1 MISLVLGIHLTTIL
15 IGWQQHQRRRT
26 QLHSTSF
33 LFSAFSFWWPW
44 SSLSSASS
52 KGLIIYRS
60 IENYFFCR
68 ERMVKRMNKSGS
80 ESCTSW
86 NTNSLK
92 DLEVG
97 VFIQISLLFRLHELF
112 ILRFWATTI
121 VCLSFCRWE
130 NQTISRFRALKTK
143 TDRSVVQI
151 SC

>member
-1 MISLVLGIHLTTIL
+1 MIFLVLGIHLTTIL

-52 KGLIIYRS
+52 KGLINNCS
-60 IENYFFCR
+60 IENCFLFCR

-97 VFIQISLLFRLHELF
+97 VCFLDCMSSLFWGW
-112 ILRFWATTI
+112 FWASKL
-121 VCLSFCRWE
+121 VCLFFRRWE

>member
-1 MISLVLGIHLTTIL
+1 MTLTMWPLCTGIYSSFPPSKEPWKKKKAGKNHYFIPMIFLVLGIHLTTIL
-15 IGWQQHQRRRT
+15 IGWQQHQKRRT

-33 LFSAFSFWWPW
+33 LLSAFSFWWLW

-97 VFIQISLLFRLHELF
+97 VFI
-112 ILRFWATTI
+112 
-121 VCLSFCRWE
+121 
-130 NQTISRFRALKTK
+130 
-143 TDRSVVQI
+143 
-151 SC
+151 